1 MHVFLIAEIGINH
14 NGDINIAKQ
23 LINVAKSSGWD
34 AVKFQ
39 KRDINL
45 VYTQE
50 LLDSPRESPWGTTQR
65 EQKEA
70 LELGVAQYDEIDRYC
85 RELGIAWLAS
95 AWDLSSLEFL
105 DRYDLPYNKVP
116 SAMLVCPDF
125 LKAVA
130 KRKRHTF
137 ISTAMSTM
145 EQIGHAVDIFRVAG
159 CPFELMHCVAT
170 YPMKVEDANLNC
182 INTLREAFHCPVGYS
197 GHETGLAV
205 SIGAAML
212 GITSLER
219 HITLDRA
226 MYGSDQAAS
235 VEPLGVMQLGRY
247 VRTLEK
253 ALGDGIKRIL
263 PEEEKIAA
271 KLRAHLANLS

>member
-45 VYTQE
+45 VYSQQ

-65 EQKEA
+65 EQKMG
-70 LELGVAQYDEIDRYC
+70 LEFGQAQYDEIDRYC
-85 RELGIAWLAS
+85 KELDIAWFAS
-95 AWDLSSLEFL
+95 AWDLNSLDFL
-105 DRYDLPYNKVP
+105 DRYDSAYNKVP
-116 SAMLVCPDF
+116 SAMVVSHDF

-130 KRKRHTF
+130 KRRRHTF
-137 ISTAMSTM
+137 ISTAMCTM
-145 EQIGHAVDIFRVAG
+145 DIFRSAG

-170 YPMKVEDANLNC
+170 YPMKVEHANLNC
-182 INTLREAFHCPVGYS
+182 VNTLREAFHCPVGYS

-205 SIGAAML
+205 SIGAVML

-247 VRTLEK
+247 TRTLES
-253 ALGDGIKRIL
+253 AMGDGIKRIL
-263 PEEEKIAA
+263 PEEEAIAA
-271 KLRAHLANLS
+271 KLRAHLKF

>member
-1 MHVFLIAEIGINH
+1 MSVFLVAEIGINH
-14 NGDINIAKQ
+14 NGDIAIAKQ
-23 LINVAKSSGWD
+23 LINVAKSAGWD

-65 EQKEA
+65 EQKLG
-70 LELGVAQYDEIDRYC
+70 LEFGEKEYDEIDRYC
-85 RELGIAWLAS
+85 KELDIAWFAS
-95 AWDLSSLEFL
+95 AWDPNSLQFL
-105 DRYDLPYNKVP
+105 DKYNLKYSKVP
-116 SAMLVCPDF
+116 SAMVVDRAF
-125 LKAVA
+125 LREVA
-130 KRKRHTF
+130 SRKKHTF
-137 ISTAMSTM
+137 ISTAMCTM
-145 EQIGHAVDIFRVAG
+145 EQIGEAVDIFRGAG

-170 YPMKVEDANLNC
+170 YPMKVEHANLNC
-182 INTLREAFHCPVGYS
+182 IITLRDAFKCSVGYS

-205 SIGAAML
+205 SVGAVML

-235 VEPLGVMQLGRY
+235 VEPLGVVQLGRY
-247 VRTLEK
+247 TRILEK
-253 ALGDGIKRIL
+253 AVGDGVKRIL

-271 KLRAHLANLS
+271 KLRAHLKT

>member
-1 MHVFLIAEIGINH
+1 MRVYLIAEIGINH

-23 LINVAKSSGWD
+23 LINVAKSSNWD

-39 KRDINL
+39 KRDIDL
-45 VYTQE
+45 VYSRE

-65 EQKEA
+65 SQKMG
-70 LELGVAQYDEIDRYC
+70 LEFGEKEYDEIDRYC
-85 RELGIAWLAS
+85 RELDIEWFAS
-95 AWDLSSLEFL
+95 AWDPNSLDFL
-105 DRYDLPYNKVP
+105 DKYRLKYNKIP
-116 SAMLVCPDF
+116 SAMLVSQDF
-125 LKAVA
+125 LKDVA
-130 KRKRHTF
+130 KRRQHTF

-145 EQIGHAVDIFRVAG
+145 EQIGTAVDIFRSAD

-170 YPMKVEDANLNC
+170 YPMKVEHANLNC
-182 INTLREAFHCPVGYS
+182 IETLRDKFNCQVGYS

-212 GITSLER
+212 GISSLER

-235 VEPLGVMQLGRY
+235 VEPLGVMQLSRY
-247 VRTLEK
+247 VRTLEI
-253 ALGDGIKRIL
+253 ARGDGVKRIL
-263 PEEEKIAA
+263 PEEEAVAA
-271 KLRAHLANLS
+271 KLRAHIKIL